1 MTKILAKT
9 KGYVLN
15 TGNIGEFLDGTNY
28 HVVEYD
34 GLVRNWEN
42 RGLIAEKYILEG
54 NPTDEEFKKLGK
66 DEFLKKYKA
75 NKTHEEKKKEA
86 LEKKEEKKED
96 KKVEVNVTVSLNENG
111 ENPVEK
117 PKVEETEEVKTEE
130 VKTEEVKNE
139 EVKTP
144 EVKNEKN
151 KNKTSEKKDVEVV
164 D

>member
-15 TGNIGEFLDGTNY
+15 TGNIGEFLDGSNY

-34 GLVRNWEN
+34 NIVRNWEN

-54 NPTDEEFKKLGK
+54 NPTEEEYKKLGK

-75 NKTHEEKKKEA
+75 NKSHEEKKKEA
-86 LEKKEEKKED
+86 LEKKEGKKEE
-96 KKVEVNVTVSLNENG
+96 KKVEVNVSVSLNEKG
-111 ENPVEK
+111 EK
-117 PKVEETEEVKTEE
+117 PAVENKTEE
-130 VKTEEVKNE
+130 VEKTTEGKV
-139 EVKTP
+139 
-144 EVKNEKN
+144 
-151 KNKTSEKKDVEVV
+151 KTSEKKEVEVV

>member
-15 TGNIGEFLDGTNY
+15 TGNIGEFLDGINY

-34 GLVRNWEN
+34 NVVRNWEN
-42 RGLIAEKYILEG
+42 RGLIAEKYLLEG
-54 NPTDEEFKKLGK
+54 NPTEEEYKKLGK

-86 LEKKEEKKED
+86 LEKKEEKKEE

-111 ENPVEK
+111 ENPVEE
-117 PKVEETEEVKTEE
+117 PKVEEPKVEEPKV
-130 VKTEEVKNE
+130 
-139 EVKTP
+139 
-144 EVKNEKN
+144 EKN

>member
-34 GLVRNWEN
+34 DLVRNWEN

-66 DEFLKKYKA
+66 NDFLKKYKA

-86 LEKKEEKKED
+86 LEKKEEKKEE

-111 ENPVEK
+111 ENPVVE
-117 PKVEETEEVKTEE
+117 PKVEETEEEVKSEE
-130 VKTEEVKNE
+130 VKTS
-139 EVKTP
+139 

>member
-34 GLVRNWEN
+34 NMVRNWEN
-42 RGLIAEKYILEG
+42 RGLIAEKYLLEG
-54 NPTDEEFKKLGK
+54 NPTEEEYKKLGK

-75 NKTHEEKKKEA
+75 NKSHEERKKEA
-86 LEKKEEKKED
+86 LEKKEGKKEE
-96 KKVEVNVTVSLNENG
+96 KKVEVNVSVSLNEDSKTT
-111 ENPVEK
+111 EVTP
-117 PKVEETEEVKTEE
+117 ETAEVTPETAEEVKAD
-130 VKTEEVKNE
+130 
-139 EVKTP
+139 
-144 EVKNEKN
+144 KN
-151 KNKTSEKKDVEVV
+151 KSKVSDKKDSEIV

>member
-28 HVVEYD
+28 HVVDYD
-34 GLVRNWEN
+34 NIVRNWEN
-42 RGLIAEKYILEG
+42 RGLIAEKYLLEG
-54 NPTDEEFKKLGK
+54 NPTDEDFKKLGK

-75 NKTHEEKKKEA
+75 NKSHEEKKKEA
-86 LEKKEEKKED
+86 LEKKEEKKEE

-111 ENPVEK
+111 ENP
-117 PKVEETEEVKTEE
+117 EVKTEE
-130 VKTEEVKNE
+130 VKTEEVK
-139 EVKTP
+139 T
-144 EVKNEKN
+144 EKN
-151 KNKTSEKKDVEVV
+151 KGKTSDKKETDIV

>member
-28 HVVEYD
+28 HVVDYD
-34 GLVRNWEN
+34 NIVRNWEN
-42 RGLIAEKYILEG
+42 RGLIAEKYLLEG
-54 NPTDEEFKKLGK
+54 NPTDEDFKKLGK

-75 NKTHEEKKKEA
+75 NKSHEEKKKEA
-86 LEKKEEKKED
+86 LEKKEEKKEE

-111 ENPVEK
+111 ENP
-117 PKVEETEEVKTEE
+117 EEKTEE
-130 VKTEEVKNE
+130 EKKEEAKS
-139 EVKTP
+139 
-144 EVKNEKN
+144 EKN
-151 KNKTSEKKDVEVV
+151 KGKTSDKKETDIV